1 MSIAHI
7 VFLFVTVIWY
17 PSGPATTVQPM
28 RTQASCLELK
38 KFWDFDQQQDNAVI
52 PPWNRV
58 TFTSSCL
65 KAWAGDKDAA

>member
-28 RTQASCLELK
+28 KTQASCLELK
-38 KFWDFDQQQDNAVI
+38 KFWDFDQQQDNAVE
-52 PPWNRV
+52 
-58 TFTSSCL
+58 SSDL
-65 KAWAGDKDAA
+65 HVLVFEGVGRR